1 MIHIFSAPR
10 SSSLDTLLPNGP
22 APGVAGGHNRVTAHW
37 SNVSHPKC
45 KQKFGKIFKFR
56 IPGEELKLSFGLTT
70 GVERVLKLLRT
81 DCSEQNFDFLYFISV
96 FSVFSDEILSTSYNF
111 SRQLVSGAASASD
124 SDYYFL
130 DEDQNSGLD
139 PVFLAS
145 MSSNNVSVSA
155 GTRAHL
161 HCTIE
166 NAHRKTV
173 MW

>member
-1 MIHIFSAPR
+1 MIFDIL
-10 SSSLDTLLPNGP
+10 SL
-22 APGVAGGHNRVTAHW
+22 
-37 SNVSHPKC
+37 C
-45 KQKFGKIFKFR
+45 
-56 IPGEELKLSFGLTT
+56 
-70 GVERVLKLLRT
+70 
-81 DCSEQNFDFLYFISV
+81 V

-111 SRQLVSGAASASD
+111 SRRLVSGSASD

-130 DEDQNSGLD
+130 DEDQDSGLD

-173 MW
+173 MSLFKM